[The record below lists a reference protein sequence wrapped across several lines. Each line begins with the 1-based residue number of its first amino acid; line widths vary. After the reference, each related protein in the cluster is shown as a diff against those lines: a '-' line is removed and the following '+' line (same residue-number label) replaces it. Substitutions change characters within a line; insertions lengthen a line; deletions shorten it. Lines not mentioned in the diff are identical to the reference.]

1 MLTRSAR
8 LGRKVG
14 LYLRLRH
21 PSSKVHEIS
30 KKIKRI
36 VFLETMKD
44 FVTRAIIWRL
54 DGRTPHAAGGWQDVG
69 AASLGNMGDLRR
81 QGLHQ
86 SLEIQRT

>member
-36 VFLETMKD
+36 VFLEIMKI
-44 FVTRAIIWRL
+44 FIQGNHPATGMGVRRTLPEIGRASALPR
-54 DGRTPHAAGGWQDVG
+54 
-69 AASLGNMGDLRR
+69 
-81 QGLHQ
+81 
-86 SLEIQRT
+86 